1 MNDTDDRIKEIMV
14 DILEIDDEDSITDD
28 FGPTNADAWD
38 SLNNL
43 KMITALEE
51 EFEVSF
57 TMDQINSMVN
67 FLEIKKVISSLTNK

>member
-1 MNDTDDRIKEIMV
+1 MENIDDRIKEVIT
-14 DILEIDDEDSITDD
+14 DILEIDDESIITDE
-28 FGPTNADAWD
+28 FGPKDADTWD

-51 EFEVSF
+51 EFEISL

-67 FLEIKKVISSLTNK
+67 FSEIRKVINSHIS

>member
-1 MNDTDDRIKEIMV
+1 MENTDDRIKEVIT
-14 DILEIDDEDSITDD
+14 DILEIDDENIITGE
-28 FGPTNADAWD
+28 FGPQDADTWD

-51 EFEVSF
+51 EFEISL

-67 FLEIKKVISSLTNK
+67 FSEIKKVIDSHIS